1 MHSQGRERNV
11 IADALRGAAG
21 LLVPLFHISEP
32 YGWKRGDVASVPQIC
47 GHGYLCV
54 EFFLLLMGFMLAHA
68 YDRRWRD
75 GMSTGA
81 FFLRRLRRLHPL
93 VVSGVVIGVIVFFA
107 QSMGCPLWDKTLKAF
122 GPWELTGAIAAGL
135 FLLPYPGTGFLV
147 PFNPCAWTLCYEYA
161 ANILYA
167 LFVRRLGLVTLA
179 VLSVVAGLWSASFA
193 LHVDLNAIF
202 GTSCEVVAKAAARAR
217 DSIEIGWSLNP
228 YHAYGACVRL
238 FLPFLFGMF
247 LARTG
252 WKIRIPRG
260 GLLICLAV
268 FLLVLF
274 TPMPF
279 GGKIQNGVFELMA
292 LMVVFPLLLLASA
305 GTPVV
310 SGKTAAVCAF
320 FAELSYP
327 FYMSH
332 YPFIKIHNW
341 WVRTHSANYSAG
353 FCFALGV
360 CEYLA
365 LAVFAWAVMRF
376 WDRPTQKILGALSS
390 GRGRVGRKVEG

>member
-1 MHSQGRERNV
+1 MQTQNQKRNV

-32 YGWKRGDVASVPQIC
+32 YGWKRGDVASVPQVC

-68 YDRRWRD
+68 YDRRWRE
-75 GMSTGA
+75 GMSIGA
-81 FFLRRLRRLHPL
+81 FFKRRLLRLHPL

-107 QSMGCPLWDKTLKAF
+107 QGTGCPLWDKAMQSF
-122 GPWELTGAIAAGL
+122 GPWELAGAIAAGL

-147 PFNPCAWTLCYEYA
+147 PFNPCAWTLCYEYV

-167 LFVRRLGLVTLA
+167 LFVRRLGIIALA
-179 VLSVVAGLWSASFA
+179 VLSVVAGLCSASYV
-193 LHVDLNAIF
+193 LHVDLNAVF
-202 GTSCEVVAKAAARAR
+202 GTTSDLFAKAAARAGTT
-217 DSIEIGWSLNP
+217 IEIGWSLNVR
-228 YHAYGACVRL
+228 HFYGACVRL
-238 FLPFLFGMF
+238 FFPFLFGMF

-260 GLLICLAV
+260 GLPICLAV
-268 FLLVLF
+268 FLLVIF

-279 GGKIQNGVFELMA
+279 GGKLQNGVFELAA
-292 LMVVFPLLLLASA
+292 LMVVFPLLLLASR
-305 GTPVV
+305 GTPVAP
-310 SGKTAAVCAF
+310 GKTAAVCAF

-332 YPFIKIHNW
+332 YPFMKIHNW

-353 FCFALGV
+353 ACLIVGV

-365 LAVFAWAVMRF
+365 LALFAWAVMRF
-376 WDRPTQKILGALSS
+376 WDRPVRRALTQRAQKTITS
-390 GRGRVGRKVEG
+390 